1 MKIKRRQFLQLLAV
15 GSSVAL
21 GFSTRAKAASKHV
34 VVIGGGT
41 GGATAAKYLKRADSS
56 LAVTLIEK
64 NASYTTC
71 YMSNEVLSG
80 DRNIDTLRF
89 DYQALTAK
97 GVNVIQDEVL
107 NIDADKHIITTT
119 SGTQYPYD
127 RCIVSPGID
136 FRFDQIE
143 GYDEQ
148 LAETVPHAWKAGQQ
162 TLTLRAQL
170 TAMEDGGTVIIAA
183 PPNPYRC
190 PPAPYERASQI
201 AHYLK
206 RSKPK
211 SKVLILD
218 PKVSFSKQPLFEEA
232 WTALYGYG
240 SDNSMIEWISSE
252 ENAAGV
258 VEYESGNYVTT
269 EFGDRHHGDVINII
283 PPQKAGKI
291 AFNADLVDDSGW
303 CPINRQSFESTR
315 HADIHIIGDAC
326 SASSL
331 PKSGFAANS
340 EAKVCARAIID
351 LFEGKTLANAAFT
364 NACYSVVGA
373 DYAISVSAAY
383 QLSDNGKEILKVAG
397 SGGLSPLQSNAIFH
411 KQEQHY
417 AYSWYKNFTADVFK

>member
-15 GSSVAL
+15 GSSAAL
-21 GFSTRAKAASKHV
+21 GFSTRAKAASKRV

-41 GGATAAKYLKRADSS
+41 GGATAAKYLKRADDTID
-56 LAVTLIEK
+56 VTLIEK
-64 NASYTTC
+64 NATYTTC
-71 YMSNEVLSG
+71 YMSNEVLGG
-80 DRNIDTLRF
+80 DRDIDTLRF

-97 GVNVIQDEVL
+97 GVKVVQDEVL

-148 LAETVPHAWKAGQQ
+148 VAETVPHAWKAGQQ

-170 TAMEDGGTVIIAA
+170 KAMEDGGTVIIAA

-201 AHYLK
+201 AHYLTQ
-206 RSKPK
+206 SKPK
-211 SKVLILD
+211 SKILILD

-232 WTALYGYG
+232 WTTLYGYG
-240 SDNSMIEWISSE
+240 SDNSMIEWVSSE

-258 VEYESGNYVTT
+258 VKYDSGNNVTT

-283 PPQKAGKI
+283 PPQEAGKI
-291 AFNADLVDDSGW
+291 AFSADLVDDSGW
-303 CPINRQSFESTR
+303 CPIHRQSFESSR

-351 LFEGKTLANAAFT
+351 LFAGKTLANAAFT
-364 NACYSVVGA
+364 NACYSVVGT
-373 DYAISVSAAY
+373 DYAISVSATY

-397 SGGLSPLQSNAIFH
+397 SGGLSPLKSDAIFH

-417 AYSWYKNFTADVFK
+417 AYSWYKNFTTDVFK